1 MEIKLFVYF
10 PKLIEN
16 YLSKQDS
23 LSKIQFYFK
32 DEYLLNFKDEYLL
45 NGQEKK

>member
-1 MEIKLFVYF
+1 MEIKLFVNF

-32 DEYLLNFKDEYLL
+32 DEYLLN
-45 NGQEKK
+45 GQEKK